1 MVNTPLIFMGISGI
15 SFAIAG
21 LLSTSES
28 APGSVYD
35 SRIKPSIER
44 VLFQGMPVRGHGREY
59 VPNYR
64 NENAPVVRDMKN
76 EGSSRNDKVENS
88 APAPGPVPA
97 GTGTPER
104 TESKGIPAGCLGS
117 VSALADRE
125 AARIPRLCI
134 AFGSWPAI
142 GTEG

>member
-35 SRIKPSIER
+35 SQIKPSIER

-76 EGSSRNDKVENS
+76 DGSSRDDKVEIQRPRSRPCSRRHRN
-88 APAPGPVPA
+88 ARAHGKQ
-97 GTGTPER
+97 R
-104 TESKGIPAGCLGS
+104 GIPAGCLGS

-125 AARIPRLCI
+125 AARIPCLCI
-134 AFGSWPAI
+134 AFGSS
-142 GTEG
+142 